1 MLRIM
6 AKVDDEVLIHAE
18 PDDTNAEISAS
29 GKGRVCCFCLN
40 RPPKYT
46 CPRCNQAYCSSDC
59 YKSKKHLSCSE
70 SFYKD
75 CFMECLADCRA
86 SSGDKKKMMEMLNR
100 VNEETAVDFD
110 DKYENE
116 DLEER
121 IKELD
126 LDKDADKI
134 WNILTEKEKQ
144 EFTSMVREGC
154 LGSMIEV
161 WIPWWEN
168 KKNLFVEE
176 GKPNQEEA
184 THPEIKGSIPALSE
198 LLPKSKPS
206 SDIKYNVINLL
217 YGYAFICR
225 LHNGE
230 HCETAVESCHELLD
244 LSAAL
249 GPGQAC
255 ASTGEAVQM
264 CLDNLFQKQDY
275 DRSNVSELSIS
286 VIKDVIAIIRYKTLD
301 NPLCGLMA
309 ALTEVLHILKVAM
322 RIMSKDCKQKINQ
335 ASKSKESRCEF
346 EWDIKLL
353 KRKCFQAE
361 KKVEFFLSWAQIYGL
376 CLDGLVLELELQH
389 SARYSEKESV
399 NQSRNKLEKTWGG
412 KVKPKEKVLIEEIS

>member
-6 AKVDDEVLIHAE
+6 AKVDDAILIHVE
-18 PDDTNAEISAS
+18 PDDTNAEILAS
-29 GKGRVCCFCLN
+29 GKGRVCNFCLN
-40 RPPKYT
+40 KPPKYT
-46 CPRCNQAYCSSDC
+46 CPRCNQVYCSSDC

-86 SSGDKKKMMEMLNR
+86 APGDKEKIMEMLNR

-110 DKYENE
+110 DNTEIE

-121 IKELD
+121 IQDLD

-134 WNILTEKEKQ
+134 WDILTEKEKQ

-154 LGSMIEV
+154 LGGLVEV
-161 WIPWWEN
+161 WIPWWES
-168 KKNLFVEE
+168 KKNLIVEE
-176 GKPNQEEA
+176 GKPNKEEA
-184 THPEIKGSIPALSE
+184 THPEIKGGIPALSE

-230 HCETAVESCHELLD
+230 HCETAVESCQELLD

-255 ASTGEAVQM
+255 ASTGEAIQM
-264 CLDNLFQKQDY
+264 CLDTLFQKQDY
-275 DRSNVSELSIS
+275 DRDNVSELSIS
-286 VIKDVIAIIRYKTLD
+286 VIKDVIAIIQYKTLD

-309 ALTEVLHILKVAM
+309 ALTEVLHIIQTAKK
-322 RIMSKDCKQKINQ
+322 IMSKDCMHTKNQ
-335 ASKSKESRCEF
+335 ASKSPKSRCDF
-346 EWDIKLL
+346 EGDIKTL

-361 KKVEFFLSWAQIYGL
+361 KKVEFFLSWTQMFGL

-389 SARYSEKESV
+389 SARHSEKESV
-399 NQSRNKLEKTWGG
+399 NQTKNNLEKTWGG